1 MKKPTLCCYFTKI
14 LFIELNFKVAFLLIR
29 IAWDDW
35 FAGKVGEMGL
45 GGGGEE
51 MGGEFL
57 VMREGFLNGRWYP
70 FTDYGL
76 QKD

>member
-1 MKKPTLCCYFTKI
+1 MTD
-14 LFIELNFKVAFLLIR
+14 LLVR
-29 IAWDDW
+29 WGRW
-35 FAGKVGEMGL
+35 GWGG
-45 GGGGEE
+45 GGGGEGGGGGGGGEWSEE
-51 MGGEFL
+51 MGREFL